1 MGRKMSRVTRISPSV
16 EQVDGSSVRRVV
28 SKFKPSVVQV
38 GTCKRESAA
47 IPYNCIPLRQLTTT
61 CKWWSVPIG
70 TAWTW
75 PIRSPGLAVE
85 TAPAVD
91 PALRRLSPGYGAR
104 LEAVVIGCG

>member
-70 TAWTW
+70 TALD
-75 PIRSPGLAVE
+75 LAN
-85 TAPAVD
+85 PKS
-91 PALRRLSPGYGAR
+91 RF
-104 LEAVVIGCG
+104 GCGDRAGR